1 VRLLI
6 CAGGTGGGVYP
17 ALTVT
22 EILNHQGH
30 TLLWV
35 GSEGGMEKE
44 LVERAGLPF
53 QAIPAAG
60 VHGVSLKKLP
70 GNLSQ
75 LWKGYH
81 RSKQI
86 LKEFDP
92 DVLLF
97 TGGYVAIPMA
107 LAGKKRQ
114 SLLYVPDIEP
124 GLALRVLARYSDRIA
139 ITSEESR
146 KFFKHQ
152 EKLTVSGYPI
162 REELKKWNKADGL
175 AYFKFDPNLK
185 TVLFM
190 GGSSGARSINN
201 AVVKTAGKL
210 IERYQVIHLTG
221 HLDWDSLHHQT
232 DGLGP
237 RYQAFPYLHEMGAAL
252 AAADLVVSRAGASVL
267 GEYAHFGLPA
277 ILVPYPYAWQY
288 QKVNAD
294 YLVERGAAV
303 LLEDEKLE
311 KELYSAVTTL
321 LEDPKR
327 LAQMSQAMA
336 ALAQPAAAEKI
347 AELLLEMASNER

>member
-1 VRLLI
+1 
-6 CAGGTGGGVYP
+6 
-17 ALTVT
+17 
-22 EILNHQGH
+22 
-30 TLLWV
+30 
-35 GSEGGMEKE
+35 MEKE

-70 GNLSQ
+70 GNLCQ
-75 LWKGYH
+75 LWNGYH

-107 LAGKKRQ
+107 LASKKRQ

-152 EKLTVSGYPI
+152 EKLIVSGYPI

-201 AVVKTAGKL
+201 AVVKIAGKL

-221 HLDWDSLHHQT
+221 HLDWDLLHHQT

-252 AAADLVVSRAGASVL
+252 AAADLVVSRSGASVL

-311 KELYSAVTTL
+311 KELYSTVITL
-321 LEDPKR
+321 LEDPMR

>member
-1 VRLLI
+1 
-6 CAGGTGGGVYP
+6 
-17 ALTVT
+17 
-22 EILNHQGH
+22 
-30 TLLWV
+30 
-35 GSEGGMEKE
+35 
-44 LVERAGLPF
+44 
-53 QAIPAAG
+53 
-60 VHGVSLKKLP
+60 
-70 GNLSQ
+70 
-75 LWKGYH
+75 
-81 RSKQI
+81 
-86 LKEFDP
+86 
-92 DVLLF
+92 
-97 TGGYVAIPMA
+97 MA

-124 GLALRVLARYSDRIA
+124 GLALKVLARYSDRIA

-201 AVVKTAGKL
+201 AVVNIAGKL

-221 HLDWDSLHHQT
+221 HLDWDSLRHQT
-232 DGLGP
+232 DELGP

-311 KELYSAVTTL
+311 KELYSTVTTL

-347 AELLLEMASNER
+347 AELLLEMAGNER